1 VLVKVED
8 VTLTYVKPKITQ
20 IQYQYVVLATDE
32 FGHSEVFIVDVDK
45 VNKDKIAEL
54 IRKKFAARYRIDEKS
69 IEVKWLVE
77 LPAVPK

>member
-1 VLVKVED
+1 MLVKVED
-8 VTLTYVKPKITQ
+8 VTLTFVKPKITQ

-54 IRKKFAARYRIDEKS
+54 IRKKFAMRYRISEKE